1 MQNKLNAVFS
11 KENYKTIE
19 YSKCILLI
27 LKIFKII
34 IEMNGFWL
42 GDT

>member
-1 MQNKLNAVFS
+1 MYRIFEMKKNECK
-11 KENYKTIE
+11 
-19 YSKCILLI
+19 ILIYLI